1 MTTLLRLPKVI
12 ERVGLQRTA
21 IYDRIGSGLFP
32 SPIKLGLRASA
43 WPAHEVD
50 ACNDAIIQGK
60 TPEEIK
66 ALVQQ
71 LHAQRQA

>member
-1 MTTLLRLPKVI
+1 MSALLRLPGVI

-21 IYDRIGSGLFP
+21 LYDRISLGLFP
-32 SPIKLGLRASA
+32 SPVKLGPRASV

-50 ACNDAIIQGK
+50 ACNDAIIKGK

-71 LHAQRQA
+71 LHAQRQT